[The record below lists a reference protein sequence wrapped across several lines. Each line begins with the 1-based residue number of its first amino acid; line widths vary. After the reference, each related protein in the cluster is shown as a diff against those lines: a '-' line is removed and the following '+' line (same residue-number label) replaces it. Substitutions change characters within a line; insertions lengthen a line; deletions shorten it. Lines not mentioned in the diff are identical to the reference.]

1 MQQVARTS
9 SRRQTV
15 EQGVR
20 VNDADPARAGRTA
33 GPGVP
38 VSFVAGSFVAGLFV
52 AGSFVAVSH
61 AVLAEP
67 LIRGSLFSVVPSSCL
82 LR

>member
-38 VSFVAGSFVAGLFV
+38 VSFVAGSFVAG
-52 AGSFVAVSH
+52 SFVAVSH